1 MARLNPCPICG
12 GEATGQFCKGD
23 TLQFAYEH
31 CGICGGYR
39 NDWKAARIAWNKTTA
54 EWISA
59 KGGKKVDRHTATEC
73 AYKNGFA
80 AGMKAA
86 EEKIVRCQE
95 CTHAE
100 PLDRHCEINTCAYM
114 HCKMWRGETERNV
127 WHKYKKYYKDYSIVD
142 RDGFCDYGERRNNAV
157 D

>member
-1 MARLNPCPICG
+1 MARLNLCPICG

-39 NDWKAARIAWNKTTA
+39 NDWKAARIAWNKTAA

-86 EEKIVRCQE
+86 EEKIV
-95 CTHAE
+95 
-100 PLDRHCEINTCAYM
+100 
-114 HCKMWRGETERNV
+114 HCKECKFYGDEDDCPLLSLAHHTEPN
-127 WHKYKKYYKDYSIVD
+127 D
-142 RDGFCDYGERRNNAV
+142 FCSCGERRE
-157 D
+157 DG